1 MYRAQTNSA
10 RHDSPA
16 RASMAPSIR
25 KPERALIAFPDAAA
39 AETLIAGL
47 PAAARVVREAAQ
59 AGLRECWLDAGPDW
73 SPSSR
78 LRIEVQRLA
87 GAMRVHWPDG
97 DPPPAAKESVLLV
110 RGETLPT
117 AWSIAGATT
126 RLQSVVITDAG
137 RRAELRHDDAAKI
150 RRHYARAGRAILAAT
165 AKPTDGIV
173 SRHLNRPMSQAISGA
188 LLRIPGFRPFHATAG
203 TAVLAALMFAALTL
217 YGASGLLAGALL
229 FQAASMFD
237 GVDGEAARSTFR
249 SSDVGAMFDSLI
261 DALTNLLF
269 VLGVVVNMFAAGHA
283 QAAGYG
289 ACGLLLL
296 ATGLTIIGRRAR
308 ASAGPFTFDG
318 VKDRMRARGTRLGQW
333 LIWLTMRDFLAFA
346 AVVLVLLGWV
356 EPALLAFSIVMA
368 GWLVVVVATGLRHSA
383 AAR

>member
-10 RHDSPA
+10 PHDSPA
-16 RASMAPSIR
+16 RASTAPAAR
-25 KPERALIAFPDAAA
+25 KPEQALIAFPDAAA
-39 AETLIAGL
+39 AEALIAGL

-59 AGLRECWLDAGPDW
+59 AGLRECWLDAGPGW
-73 SPSSR
+73 SPSTR
-78 LRIEVQRLA
+78 LRSEVKRLG
-87 GAMRVHWPDG
+87 GAMLVHWPDG
-97 DPPPAAKESVLLV
+97 DAPPAAKHSLLLV

-117 AWSIAGATT
+117 AWSIAGATI
-126 RLQSVVITDAG
+126 RPRSVDGT
-137 RRAELRHDDAAKI
+137 ESKHDDAATI
-150 RRHYARAGRAILAAT
+150 RRRYARAGRAILAAT

-217 YGASGLLAGALL
+217 YGAPGLLAGALL

-269 VLGVVVNMFAAGHA
+269 VLGVVVNMFAAGHV

-289 ACGLLLL
+289 ACGLLML

-368 GWLVVVVATGLRHSA
+368 GWLVVVIATGLRQGA